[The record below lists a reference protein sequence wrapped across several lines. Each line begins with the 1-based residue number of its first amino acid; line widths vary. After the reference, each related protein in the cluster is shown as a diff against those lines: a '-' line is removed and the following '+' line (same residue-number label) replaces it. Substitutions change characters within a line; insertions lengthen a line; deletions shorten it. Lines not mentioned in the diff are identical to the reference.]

1 MENQEIDLHLYGQL
15 HFDDDA
21 KAIWW
26 RKDSVQQMVL
36 EKKWTSIY
44 KICASI
50 HTLYL
55 KN

>member
-36 EKKWTSIY
+36 EKNGHPYIKHVLQFTPYS
-44 KICASI
+44 
-50 HTLYL
+50 
-55 KN
+55 